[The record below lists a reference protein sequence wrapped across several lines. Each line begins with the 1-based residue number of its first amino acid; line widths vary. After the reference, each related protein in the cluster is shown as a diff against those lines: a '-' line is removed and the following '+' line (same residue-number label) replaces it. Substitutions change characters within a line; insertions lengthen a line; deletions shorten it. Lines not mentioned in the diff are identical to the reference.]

1 MRGGEFS
8 EESEK
13 PQIPVDTAQFS
24 SGLVDPTQL
33 STGPPGAFGFI
44 PGHAAAAALPG
55 LTIGGPKDANA
66 EITPNIEPVNTLSP
80 EEEEQEILRLEKEQE
95 EWNRRNDELRLALER
110 QTKLAKLRQ
119 ARQQQMAEHQ
129 KLLEQSQQA
138 QAQQALAAQQMA
150 QDTAR
155 QAAAHQAALAASNLF
170 NMCSFH

>member
-1 MRGGEFS
+1 MG
-8 EESEK
+8 
-13 PQIPVDTAQFS
+13 D
-24 SGLVDPTQL
+24 
-33 STGPPGAFGFI
+33 
-44 PGHAAAAALPG
+44 
-55 LTIGGPKDANA
+55 PKDANA
-66 EITPNIEPVNTLSP
+66 ESTPNIEPVKTLSP

-150 QDTAR
+150 QDAAR
-155 QAAAHQAALAASNLF
+155 QAAAHQAALAAMGNSTLSAPPLASTASSKAALRDGPLMIWGGPRAEN
-170 NMCSFH
+170 SR